1 MKLILVMPTTNAS
14 SERSYSALRR
24 IKKRLGPTMTQ
35 KRMNNLMLIVSVYK
49 EGADNLN
56 LLDVA
61 NDFYAQG
68 SHSLSKFGH
77 FSEVDLR

>member
-24 IKKRLGPTMTQ
+24 IKQRLGPTMTQ

-49 EGADNLN
+49 EDADNLN

-61 NDFYAQG
+61 NDF
-68 SHSLSKFGH
+68 
-77 FSEVDLR
+77 

>member
-1 MKLILVMPTTNAS
+1 
-14 SERSYSALRR
+14 
-24 IKKRLGPTMTQ
+24 MTQ

-49 EGADNLN
+49 EDADNLN

-68 SHSLSKFGH
+68 SYSL
-77 FSEVDLR
+77 

>member
-1 MKLILVMPTTNAS
+1 MPTTNAS

-24 IKKRLGPTMTQ
+24 INNHLRSTMTQ

-49 EGADNLN
+49 EDADNLN

-61 NDFYAQG
+61 NDF
-68 SHSLSKFGH
+68 
-77 FSEVDLR
+77 